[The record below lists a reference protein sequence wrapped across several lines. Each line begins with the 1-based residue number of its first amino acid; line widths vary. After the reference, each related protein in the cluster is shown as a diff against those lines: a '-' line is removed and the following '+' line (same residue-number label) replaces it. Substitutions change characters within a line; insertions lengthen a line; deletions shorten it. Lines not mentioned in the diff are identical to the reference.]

1 MKSMVKIMAKDNVHT
16 TACDMCAYGLT
27 TKDGEGEAL
36 VEKRTRLMS
45 NSPEIIKRVSKQCT
59 NRGEKDVS
67 KHHRHGDITCGRA
80 RQCQVYPKAFCR
92 AVCSGIA
99 AQKRL
104 DELGLKAMP
113 IMSIEEMLNTVPE
126 DLKAGDPAA
135 DLHEDDPFD
144 DPSHKM
150 EAFDDVSGAELDPIL
165 VRLAR
170 QEEMEYFRERKV
182 YEKVDA
188 EECWNVTGKGPISV
202 RWIDINK
209 GDAANP
215 KYRSRLVAKEFNT
228 GVDPELFAATPPQ
241 RVPENDGQQTRREQK
256 HANDVRGCIARLLL
270 CKSNPPSVRKASRG
284 GHQRRRREARGK
296 ADDEHVRDKG
306 CRPKLGNRVRG
317 HPKRERIPARQGE
330 CMFVLQPQDKG
341 VHHGAR

>member
-1 MKSMVKIMAKDNVHT
+1 MFSSLQNLSKNKRDKHVFDEKMKIAEKHMEFCLELYAIQVRGGRYFLHEHPNGASSWRMKSMVKIMAKDNVHT

-45 NSPEIIKRVSKQCT
+45 NSPEIIKRVSNQCT
-59 NRGEKDVS
+59 NRGGKDAS
-67 KHHRHGDITCGRA
+67 KHHRYGDVTCGRA

-113 IMSIEEMLNTVPE
+113 IMSTEEMLNTVPE

-144 DPSHKM
+144 DPRYKM

-170 QEEMEYFRERKV
+170 QEEMEYF
-182 YEKVDA
+182 
-188 EECWNVTGKGPISV
+188 
-202 RWIDINK
+202 
-209 GDAANP
+209 
-215 KYRSRLVAKEFNT
+215 
-228 GVDPELFAATPPQ
+228 
-241 RVPENDGQQTRREQK
+241 
-256 HANDVRGCIARLLL
+256 
-270 CKSNPPSVRKASRG
+270 
-284 GHQRRRREARGK
+284 
-296 ADDEHVRDKG
+296 
-306 CRPKLGNRVRG
+306 
-317 HPKRERIPARQGE
+317 
-330 CMFVLQPQDKG
+330 
-341 VHHGAR
+341 